1 MHVDG
6 DVETENAHLEAMWT
20 DGTRLQDIEDM
31 LSDESGPKDVQTDG
45 VEQTVPA
52 SREAMCTEG
61 T

>member
-6 DVETENAHLEAMWT
+6 DVQTEYAHLEAMCT
-20 DGTRLQDIEDM
+20 DGARLQDIGDM